1 MPRFMVQVRATQSA
15 ESGVA
20 PSQETMLQMMA
31 YNKSLMDAGV
41 MLSGNGLL
49 SSSKGARITF
59 GASGDS
65 AVTPGPFNVETL
77 VSGYWV
83 FEAKDLEEAVEWAK
97 KAPFKEG
104 QVLEVR
110 RVSTA
115 EDFQNAE

>member
-1 MPRFMVQVRATQSA
+1 MVQVRATKDA
-15 ESGVA
+15 ESGA
-20 PSQETMLQMMA
+20 EPSQETILQMTA

-59 GASGDS
+59 DASGGS
-65 AVTPGPFNVETL
+65 TVTPGPFDLETL

-83 FEAKDLEEAVEWAK
+83 FEAKDLDEAIEWAK

-104 QVLEVR
+104 QTLEVR
-110 RVSTA
+110 RVWTA
-115 EDFQNAE
+115 EDIQQKE